1 MKKLIP
7 LIVLMMMNLQSFS
20 QTDTKT
26 DSLKTIQLKK
36 PIVRLVI
43 KDLIQGDGNKKEL
56 IIVNNKINLL
66 EKKVVIKDSV
76 IDKLNERVLNF
87 ESMLNT
93 KSNQIILSQEL
104 SLRLQ
109 TDLKKQ
115 KVKTK
120 LMSGAGIVAVIGIL
134 LLSK

>member
-1 MKKLIP
+1 
-7 LIVLMMMNLQSFS
+7 MNLQSFS

-26 DSLKTIQLKK
+26 DSLKTIQLNK

>member
-43 KDLIQGDGNKKEL
+43 KDLIKGDGNKNEL
-56 IIVNNKINLL
+56 IIVNEKIGLL

>member
-1 MKKLIP
+1 MS
-7 LIVLMMMNLQSFS
+7 LQSFS

-26 DSLKTIQLKK
+26 DSLKTIQLNK

>member
-1 MKKLIP
+1 
-7 LIVLMMMNLQSFS
+7 MNLQSFS
-20 QTDTKT
+20 QTDKKT
-26 DSLKTIQLKK
+26 DSLKTIQLNK

>member
-1 MKKLIP
+1 
-7 LIVLMMMNLQSFS
+7 
-20 QTDTKT
+20 
-26 DSLKTIQLKK
+26 
-36 PIVRLVI
+36 
-43 KDLIQGDGNKKEL
+43 
-56 IIVNNKINLL
+56 
-66 EKKVVIKDSV
+66 
-76 IDKLNERVLNF
+76 
-87 ESMLNT
+87 MLNT

>member
-1 MKKLIP
+1 
-7 LIVLMMMNLQSFS
+7 MNLQSFS

-26 DSLKTIQLKK
+26 DSLKTIQLNK

-104 SLRLQ
+104 SLRL
-109 TDLKKQ
+109 KQ
-115 KVKTK
+115 
-120 LMSGAGIVAVIGIL
+120 I
-134 LLSK
+134 

>member
-7 LIVLMMMNLQSFS
+7 LIVLMMMSLQSFS

-26 DSLKTIQLKK
+26 DSLKTIQLNK

>member
-26 DSLKTIQLKK
+26 DSLKTIQLNK

>member
-1 MKKLIP
+1 MKKLMP
-7 LIVLMMMNLQSFS
+7 LILLMMMSLQGFS
-20 QTDTKT
+20 QNVT
-26 DSLKTIQLKK
+26 DSTSIQLKK

-43 KDLIQGDGNKKEL
+43 KDLIKGDGNKNEL
-56 IIVNNKINLL
+56 IIVNEKIGLL

-76 IDKLNERVLNF
+76 INKLNERVVNF

-93 KSNQIILSQEL
+93 KSNQIALSKEL
-104 SLRLQ
+104 SLKLQ

-120 LMSGAGIVAVIGIL
+120 LMSGAGILVAVGIL
-134 LLSK
+134 VLTK